1 MAATPV
7 FLLRAGLAAL
17 VTLVAFVLF
26 RQKAE
31 GRRALAVVMLLAS
44 VLLGAVWLACVAL
57 LPVAA
62 PGMATVLRQLIGL
75 SLVLGPC
82 LAGAA
87 LVATAVALGRAT
99 PPDPMPRQLL
109 LLGLSTYVALSFFG
123 FEIGKAL
130 HDAEMRQFFLTSGFS
145 VGFMYTVM
153 ALETIG
159 ALGLLTRR
167 LRALSALLLVL
178 VMAGAIATHAR
189 NGDPFSDSLD
199 ALRMLLVLACI
210 LALAWYRRPARRL
223 PQ

>member
-1 MAATPV
+1 MADTSV

-17 VTLVAFVLF
+17 VTGVAFALF

-31 GRRALAVVMLLAS
+31 ARRTLAVSLVLAS
-44 VLLGAVWLACVAL
+44 VLLAVVWLACVAL

-62 PGMATVLRQLIGL
+62 GMAMVLRQLIGMTV
-75 SLVLGPC
+75 VLGPC

-87 LVATAVALGRAT
+87 LVATAVVLGRAL

-109 LLGLSTYVALSFFG
+109 LLGLSIYVALSFFG

-153 ALETIG
+153 AVETIG
-159 ALGLLTRR
+159 AIGLLSRR
-167 LRALSALLLVL
+167 LRALSALVLAL
-178 VMAGAIATHAR
+178 VMAGAIGTHAR

-210 LALAWYRRPARRL
+210 LALAWYRRPVRRL
-223 PQ
+223 QQ

>member
-1 MAATPV
+1 MADTSV

-17 VTLVAFVLF
+17 ATWVAFALF

-31 GRRALAVVMLLAS
+31 ARRTLAVSIVLAS
-44 VLLGAVWLACVAL
+44 VLLAVVWLACVAL
-57 LPVAA
+57 LPLAA
-62 PGMATVLRQLIGL
+62 GMAMVLRQLIGL
-75 SLVLGPC
+75 TVVLGPC

-87 LVATAVALGRAT
+87 LVATAVVLGRAP

-109 LLGLSTYVALSFFG
+109 LLGLSIYVALSFFG

-153 ALETIG
+153 TVETIG
-159 ALGLLTRR
+159 AIGLLSRR
-167 LRALSALLLVL
+167 LRALSALVL
-178 VMAGAIATHAR
+178 ALIMAGAIGTHAR

-210 LALAWYRRPARRL
+210 LALAWYRRPVRRL
-223 PQ
+223 QQ